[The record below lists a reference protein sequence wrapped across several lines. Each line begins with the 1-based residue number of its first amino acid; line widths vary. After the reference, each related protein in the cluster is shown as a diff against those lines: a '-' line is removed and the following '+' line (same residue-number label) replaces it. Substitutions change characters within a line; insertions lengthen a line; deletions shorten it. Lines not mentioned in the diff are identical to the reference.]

1 MRVFLRNHL
10 LILLNKKIYM
20 KKVKKIFTALLLFIL
35 LVFWLWYLTRTM
47 YDLKNTE
54 IKENIV
60 LTLKWKQGLYLLN
73 PNTEKITNFS
83 WSYNQVE
90 QINIDINTKVFNLG
104 RNYYYSIEWVFNSSN
119 IMVNDSWLMLSK
131 FQALW
136 TEDGRYLIRTDGHV
150 VRMLW
155 LFFST
160 PTVEQVIH
168 IIEPSTKKSK
178 QILLYDESWK
188 LLQVDK
194 IEGYIR

>member
-1 MRVFLRNHL
+1 
-10 LILLNKKIYM
+10 M
-20 KKVKKIFTALLLFIL
+20 KKVKKIFTALLLFTL
-35 LVFWLWYLTRTM
+35 LVFWLWYLTRIM

-73 PNTEKITNFS
+73 PNTEKITSFS
-83 WSYNQVE
+83 WSYIRIKNEKIDLDSKIYSLNKEYFFSIYGVLDRNGKV
-90 QINIDINTKVFNLG
+90 INETWLCP
-104 RNYYYSIEWVFNSSN
+104 IETCVAF
-119 IMVNDSWLMLSK
+119 
-131 FQALW
+131 W
-136 TEDGRYLIRTDGHV
+136 TEDGKYLIRTDGHV
-150 VRMLW
+150 VRMFG